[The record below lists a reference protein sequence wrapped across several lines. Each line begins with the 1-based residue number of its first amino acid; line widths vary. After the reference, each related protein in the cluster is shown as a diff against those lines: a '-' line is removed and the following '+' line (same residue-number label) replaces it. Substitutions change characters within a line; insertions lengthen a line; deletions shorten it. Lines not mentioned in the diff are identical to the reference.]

1 MLHIY
6 DILIYNM
13 YIIYISIYTHTYIHK
28 WVPIYIHTHTHE
40 REYLYSST
48 IYTNVYRLSIPRI
61 FVSYSNVNLQSN
73 LLSDTL

>member
-28 WVPIYIHTHTHE
+28 WVPIYIHTYPSFSHSECHLCVLQVVFDRWIWFTDDMRHE
-40 REYLYSST
+40 HRM
-48 IYTNVYRLSIPRI
+48 VRLG
-61 FVSYSNVNLQSN
+61 L
-73 LLSDTL
+73 